1 MEYPKGIS
9 PFLKIFEEYFLFSSP
24 VSARIPK
31 EFSCVRNRPG
41 RKGLTSCGKTRHSG
55 MASAASGL
63 RSYSTIRRIAMN
75 DTYANV
81 PGNKVATYKQLK
93 ALGFRF
99 AKLHSPDNTYGMS
112 KVFTAILVKYQ
123 NENPKTPITHTDVQN
138 FFEIQEV
145 PAKFVKQIKIR
156 GQQASKS
163 SKKTV
168 KVTKVEPKAPKASKK
183 PIAQT
188 PKESKAPAASSQSVE
203 DFKNSLNSL
212 KNRVSEVEKRQA
224 TLETKFDL
232 LWAFVQEELGK

>member
-1 MEYPKGIS
+1 
-9 PFLKIFEEYFLFSSP
+9 
-24 VSARIPK
+24 
-31 EFSCVRNRPG
+31 
-41 RKGLTSCGKTRHSG
+41 
-55 MASAASGL
+55 
-63 RSYSTIRRIAMN
+63 MN

-99 AKLHSPDNTYGMS
+99 AKLHGSDNTYGMS

-138 FFEIQEV
+138 FFEVQEI
-145 PAKFVKQIKIR
+145 PAKFVKQIKIKPK
-156 GQQASKS
+156 ASK
-163 SKKTV
+163 TV
-168 KVTKVEPKAPKASKK
+168 AKVTKVTKTKPKASE
-183 PIAQT
+183 T
-188 PKESKAPAASSQSVE
+188 PKESEAPKPSASSQSVE

-212 KNRVSEVEKRQA
+212 KNRVVEVEKRQA

>member
-1 MEYPKGIS
+1 
-9 PFLKIFEEYFLFSSP
+9 
-24 VSARIPK
+24 
-31 EFSCVRNRPG
+31 
-41 RKGLTSCGKTRHSG
+41 
-55 MASAASGL
+55 
-63 RSYSTIRRIAMN
+63 MN

-99 AKLHSPDNTYGMS
+99 AKIHGGSNTYGMS

-138 FFEIQEV
+138 FFEVQEI
-145 PAKFVKQIKIR
+145 PAKFVKQIKVK
-156 GQQASKS
+156 GTPKS
-163 SKKTV
+163 SKKT
-168 KVTKVEPKAPKASKK
+168 VTKVEPKAPK
-183 PIAQT
+183 T
-188 PKESKAPAASSQSVE
+188 PKESPKAVTTPTESPAASDQSVE

-212 KNRVSEVEKRQA
+212 KTRMTDVEKRQA

>member
-1 MEYPKGIS
+1 MVNE
-9 PFLKIFEEYFLFSSP
+9 
-24 VSARIPK
+24 
-31 EFSCVRNRPG
+31 
-41 RKGLTSCGKTRHSG
+41 
-55 MASAASGL
+55 
-63 RSYSTIRRIAMN
+63 
-75 DTYANV
+75 TYANV

-138 FFEIQEV
+138 FFEVSEV
-145 PAKFVKQIKIR
+145 PTKFVKQIKLR
-156 GQQASKS
+156 GEKPKAS
-163 SKKTV
+163 KTV
-168 KVTKVEPKAPKASKK
+168 KVTKVAKAKPKAPKASSK
-183 PIAQT
+183 PEAPAQT
-188 PKESKAPAASSQSVE
+188 PKESEAPKPTASSQSIE

-212 KNRVSEVEKRQA
+212 KNRVVEVEKRQA

>member
-1 MEYPKGIS
+1 
-9 PFLKIFEEYFLFSSP
+9 
-24 VSARIPK
+24 
-31 EFSCVRNRPG
+31 
-41 RKGLTSCGKTRHSG
+41 
-55 MASAASGL
+55 
-63 RSYSTIRRIAMN
+63 MN

-99 AKLHSPDNTYGMS
+99 AKLHGSDNTYGMS

-138 FFEIQEV
+138 FFEVQEI
-145 PAKFVKQIKIR
+145 PAKFVKQIKLR
-156 GQQASKS
+156 GQASKS

-168 KVTKVEPKAPKASKK
+168 KVTKVAKAKPKASEAPK
-183 PIAQT
+183 PAPT
-188 PKESKAPAASSQSVE
+188 PKESEAPKPTASSQSVE

>member
-1 MEYPKGIS
+1 MVNE
-9 PFLKIFEEYFLFSSP
+9 
-24 VSARIPK
+24 
-31 EFSCVRNRPG
+31 
-41 RKGLTSCGKTRHSG
+41 
-55 MASAASGL
+55 
-63 RSYSTIRRIAMN
+63 
-75 DTYANV
+75 TYANV

-99 AKLHSPDNTYGMS
+99 AKLHGSSNTYGMS

-138 FFEIQEV
+138 FFEVQEI
-145 PAKFVKQIKIR
+145 PAKFVKQIKVKGR
-156 GQQASKS
+156 ASKS

-168 KVTKVEPKAPKASKK
+168 KVVKTEPKAPK
-183 PIAQT
+183 T
-188 PKESKAPAASSQSVE
+188 PKESPKASAPTPKESPKPSASTQSVE

-212 KNRVSEVEKRQA
+212 KTRMTDVEKRQA

>member
-1 MEYPKGIS
+1 
-9 PFLKIFEEYFLFSSP
+9 
-24 VSARIPK
+24 
-31 EFSCVRNRPG
+31 
-41 RKGLTSCGKTRHSG
+41 
-55 MASAASGL
+55 
-63 RSYSTIRRIAMN
+63 MN

-99 AKLHSPDNTYGMS
+99 AKLHGSDNTYGMS

-123 NENPKTPITHTDVQN
+123 NENPKTPLTHTDVQN
-138 FFEIQEV
+138 FFEVQEI
-145 PAKFVKQIKIR
+145 PAKFVKQIKIKPK
-156 GQQASKS
+156 ASK
-163 SKKTV
+163 TV
-168 KVTKVEPKAPKASKK
+168 AKVTKVTKVTKTKPKASEAPK
-183 PIAQT
+183 PAPT
-188 PKESKAPAASSQSVE
+188 PKESNKAPAASSQSVE

>member
-1 MEYPKGIS
+1 MVNE
-9 PFLKIFEEYFLFSSP
+9 
-24 VSARIPK
+24 
-31 EFSCVRNRPG
+31 
-41 RKGLTSCGKTRHSG
+41 
-55 MASAASGL
+55 
-63 RSYSTIRRIAMN
+63 
-75 DTYANV
+75 TYANV

-145 PAKFVKQIKIR
+145 PAKFVKQIKVR
-156 GQQASKS
+156 GAASKS

-183 PIAQT
+183 PEASAPT
-188 PKESKAPAASSQSVE
+188 PKESKPATTTPSESPVASEQSVE

-212 KNRVSEVEKRQA
+212 KTRITEVEKRQA

>member
-1 MEYPKGIS
+1 MVNE
-9 PFLKIFEEYFLFSSP
+9 
-24 VSARIPK
+24 
-31 EFSCVRNRPG
+31 
-41 RKGLTSCGKTRHSG
+41 
-55 MASAASGL
+55 
-63 RSYSTIRRIAMN
+63 
-75 DTYANV
+75 TYVNV

-145 PAKFVKQIKIR
+145 PAKFVKQIKIKPS
-156 GQQASKS
+156 ASK
-163 SKKTV
+163 KV
-168 KVTKVEPKAPKASKK
+168 AKVTKIEPKAPKASK
-183 PIAQT
+183 T
-188 PKESKAPAASSQSVE
+188 PKESEAPKPTASTQSVE

>member
-1 MEYPKGIS
+1 
-9 PFLKIFEEYFLFSSP
+9 
-24 VSARIPK
+24 
-31 EFSCVRNRPG
+31 
-41 RKGLTSCGKTRHSG
+41 
-55 MASAASGL
+55 
-63 RSYSTIRRIAMN
+63 MN

-99 AKLHSPDNTYGMS
+99 AKLHGSDNTYGMS

-138 FFEIQEV
+138 FFEVQEI
-145 PAKFVKQIKIR
+145 PAKFVKQIKLR
-156 GQQASKS
+156 GQKPKAS
-163 SKKTV
+163 KTV
-168 KVTKVEPKAPKASKK
+168 KVTKVAKTKPKASE
-183 PIAQT
+183 T
-188 PKESKAPAASSQSVE
+188 PKESEAPKPTASSQSVE

-212 KNRVSEVEKRQA
+212 KNRVVEVEKRQA

>member
-1 MEYPKGIS
+1 
-9 PFLKIFEEYFLFSSP
+9 
-24 VSARIPK
+24 
-31 EFSCVRNRPG
+31 
-41 RKGLTSCGKTRHSG
+41 
-55 MASAASGL
+55 
-63 RSYSTIRRIAMN
+63 MN

-99 AKLHSPDNTYGMS
+99 AKLHGSDNTYGMS

-138 FFEIQEV
+138 FFEVQEI
-145 PAKFVKQIKIR
+145 PAKFVKQIKLR
-156 GQQASKS
+156 GQASKS

-168 KVTKVEPKAPKASKK
+168 KVTKVAKAKPKASEAPKASPK
-183 PIAQT
+183 PEASTPT
-188 PKESKAPAASSQSVE
+188 PKESEAPKPTASSQSVE

>member
-1 MEYPKGIS
+1 
-9 PFLKIFEEYFLFSSP
+9 
-24 VSARIPK
+24 
-31 EFSCVRNRPG
+31 
-41 RKGLTSCGKTRHSG
+41 
-55 MASAASGL
+55 
-63 RSYSTIRRIAMN
+63 MN

-99 AKLHSPDNTYGMS
+99 AKLHGSSNTYGMS

-138 FFEIQEV
+138 FFEVQEI
-145 PAKFVKQIKIR
+145 PAKFVKQIKVK
-156 GQQASKS
+156 GTPKS

-168 KVTKVEPKAPKASKK
+168 TKVTPPKPKASKPVTK
-183 PIAQT
+183 PTAST
-188 PKESKAPAASSQSVE
+188 ESPKPTASDQSVE

-212 KNRVSEVEKRQA
+212 KTRMTDVEKRQA

>member
-1 MEYPKGIS
+1 MVNE
-9 PFLKIFEEYFLFSSP
+9 
-24 VSARIPK
+24 
-31 EFSCVRNRPG
+31 
-41 RKGLTSCGKTRHSG
+41 
-55 MASAASGL
+55 
-63 RSYSTIRRIAMN
+63 
-75 DTYANV
+75 TYANV

-138 FFEIQEV
+138 FFEVSEV
-145 PAKFVKQIKIR
+145 PTKFVKQIKLR

-168 KVTKVEPKAPKASKK
+168 KVTKVAKTKPKASETPKESEAPKASKK
-183 PIAQT
+183 PEAPVQT
-188 PKESKAPAASSQSVE
+188 PKESNVEPKAPAASSQSVE

-212 KNRVSEVEKRQA
+212 KNRVVEIEKRQA

>member
-1 MEYPKGIS
+1 MVNE
-9 PFLKIFEEYFLFSSP
+9 
-24 VSARIPK
+24 
-31 EFSCVRNRPG
+31 
-41 RKGLTSCGKTRHSG
+41 
-55 MASAASGL
+55 
-63 RSYSTIRRIAMN
+63 
-75 DTYANV
+75 TYANV

-93 ALGFRF
+93 ALGFKF
-99 AKLHSPDNTYGMS
+99 ANLHGGSNTYGMS

-138 FFEIQEV
+138 FFEAKEI
-145 PAKFVKQIKIR
+145 PAKFVKQIKVK
-156 GQQASKS
+156 GQASKS

-168 KVTKVEPKAPKASKK
+168 KVVKTEPKAPK
-183 PIAQT
+183 T
-188 PKESKAPAASSQSVE
+188 PKESPKASAPTPTESPAASDQSVE